1 MPIEDPKKARYYQV
15 TSDPNAQ
22 FWVMNLLGWFGISLI
37 TYFSLSL
44 PYNQFELSY
53 LAHNVL
59 QSVLGLILCLP
70 MRYIFRVC
78 WAWPTPLRIVISV
91 IAVLV
96 LSTSWAAARL
106 LLFMAMTGERG
117 LWGDF
122 GGWLFPS
129 IFVFFTWAAL
139 YHGVKYHQ
147 LLQREHEQLLVLESQ
162 QRHDALRRTE
172 AESAARESQL
182 QLLRYQL
189 NPHFLFNTLNAVTAL
204 ISTRRAEDAKNM
216 LLRLS
221 RFLRYSL
228 ESDDQLTVA
237 LDQEFEAALLY
248 LEIEKERF
256 SDRLSVSTYMD
267 GGLGDIQ
274 VPGLILQPLLENAVK
289 YAIAQS
295 EQGGTIRITA
305 LAEGTD
311 LLVSVEDSGVKD
323 SGVKDSS
330 VKDSGSG
337 ATNKSKNRS
346 EMSTGIGLKNARA
359 RLKNLYGE
367 RGRVEV
373 EPSSLGGI
381 CVAIRLPMT
390 GSEPP
395 L

>member
-91 IAVLV
+91 VTVLV

-129 IFVFFTWAAL
+129 IFVFLTWAAL

-162 QRHDALRRTE
+162 QRREALRRTE

-204 ISTRRAEDAKNM
+204 ISTRRAEEAKNM
-216 LLRLS
+216 LFRLS

-267 GGLGDIQ
+267 SGLGDIQ

-311 LLVSVEDSGVKD
+311 LLVSVED

>member
-1 MPIEDPKKARYYQV
+1 MPIEDPTKARYYRV

-59 QSVLGLILCLP
+59 QSVVGLILCLP
-70 MRYIFRVC
+70 MRYLFRAC

-91 IAVLV
+91 LAVLV

-106 LLFMAMTGERG
+106 LLFMAMTGERD
-117 LWGDF
+117 LWNDF

-129 IFVFFTWAAL
+129 IFVFLTWAAL

-147 LLQREHEQLLVLESQ
+147 LLQREHEQLLMLESQ
-162 QRHDALRRTE
+162 QRREALKRTE

-189 NPHFLFNTLNAVTAL
+189 NPHFLFNTLNAISAL
-204 ISTRRAEDAKNM
+204 IATQRADDAKHM
-216 LLRLS
+216 LVRLS

-256 SDRLSVSTYMD
+256 SDRLSVLTSI
-267 GGLGDIQ
+267 GSGLGDVQ

-295 EQGGTIRITA
+295 ERGGTIRITA
-305 LAEGTD
+305 CADGTD
-311 LLVSVEDSGVKD
+311 LVVSVEDSGSDAAVPAK
-323 SGVKDSS
+323 
-330 VKDSGSG
+330 
-337 ATNKSKNRS
+337 NKI
-346 EMSTGIGLKNARA
+346 ETGTGIGLKNTRE
-359 RLKNLYGE
+359 RLKNLYDE
-367 RGRVEV
+367 CGRVEIK
-373 EPSSLGGI
+373 PSPLGGF
-381 CVAIRLPMT
+381 VWLFGYP
-390 GSEPP
+390 
-395 L
+395 

>member
-70 MRYIFRVC
+70 MRYLFRAC

-91 IAVLV
+91 LAVLV

-106 LLFMAMTGERG
+106 LLFMAMTGERD
-117 LWGDF
+117 LWNDF

-129 IFVFFTWAAL
+129 IFVFLTWAAL

-147 LLQREHEQLLVLESQ
+147 LLQREHEQLLMLESQ
-162 QRHDALRRTE
+162 QRREALKRTE

-189 NPHFLFNTLNAVTAL
+189 NPHFLFNTLNAISAL
-204 ISTRRAEDAKNM
+204 IATQRADDAKHM
-216 LLRLS
+216 LVRLS

-248 LEIEKERF
+248 LDIEKERF
-256 SDRLSVSTYMD
+256 SDRLSVLTSI
-267 GGLGDIQ
+267 GSGLGDVQ

-289 YAIAQS
+289 YAIAHS
-295 EQGGTIRITA
+295 ERGGTIRITA
-305 LAEGTD
+305 YADGTD
-311 LLVSVEDSGVKD
+311 LVVSVEDSGSDAAVPAK
-323 SGVKDSS
+323 
-330 VKDSGSG
+330 
-337 ATNKSKNRS
+337 NKI
-346 EMSTGIGLKNARA
+346 ETGTGIGLKNARE

-373 EPSSLGGI
+373 KPSPLGGV

-390 GSEPP
+390 GSEPS

>member
-70 MRYIFRVC
+70 MRHIFRVC

-129 IFVFFTWAAL
+129 IFVFLTWAAL

-147 LLQREHEQLLVLESQ
+147 LLQREHEQLLLLESQ

-267 GGLGDIQ
+267 SGLGDIQ

-323 SGVKDSS
+323 SVVKDSS

>member
-91 IAVLV
+91 VTVLV

-106 LLFMAMTGERG
+106 LLFMAMTGEDG

-129 IFVFFTWAAL
+129 IFVFLTWAAL

-162 QRHDALRRTE
+162 QRREALRRTE

-204 ISTRRAEDAKNM
+204 ISTRRAEEAKNM
-216 LLRLS
+216 LFRLS

-267 GGLGDIQ
+267 SGLGDIQ

-311 LLVSVEDSGVKD
+311 LLVSVED

>member
-1 MPIEDPKKARYYQV
+1 M
-15 TSDPNAQ
+15 
-22 FWVMNLLGWFGISLI
+22 
-37 TYFSLSL
+37 
-44 PYNQFELSY
+44 
-53 LAHNVL
+53 
-59 QSVLGLILCLP
+59 
-70 MRYIFRVC
+70 
-78 WAWPTPLRIVISV
+78 
-91 IAVLV
+91 
-96 LSTSWAAARL
+96 
-106 LLFMAMTGERG
+106 
-117 LWGDF
+117 
-122 GGWLFPS
+122 
-129 IFVFFTWAAL
+129 
-139 YHGVKYHQ
+139 KYHQ

-162 QRHDALRRTE
+162 QRREALRRTE

-204 ISTRRAEDAKNM
+204 ISTRRAEEAKNM
-216 LLRLS
+216 LFRLS

-267 GGLGDIQ
+267 SGLGDIQ

-311 LLVSVEDSGVKD
+311 LLVSVED

>member
-1 MPIEDPKKARYYQV
+1 
-15 TSDPNAQ
+15 
-22 FWVMNLLGWFGISLI
+22 
-37 TYFSLSL
+37 
-44 PYNQFELSY
+44 
-53 LAHNVL
+53 
-59 QSVLGLILCLP
+59 
-70 MRYIFRVC
+70 MRYVFRVC

-91 IAVLV
+91 VTVLV

-106 LLFMAMTGERG
+106 LLFMAMTGEDG

-129 IFVFFTWAAL
+129 IFVFLTWAAL

-162 QRHDALRRTE
+162 QRREALRRTE

-204 ISTRRAEDAKNM
+204 ISTRRAEEAKNM
-216 LLRLS
+216 LFRLS

-256 SDRLSVSTYMD
+256 SDRLSVLTSM
-267 GGLGDIQ
+267 GSGLGDIQ

-305 LAEGTD
+305 LAEGPD

-323 SGVKDSS
+323 SS
-330 VKDSGSG
+330 VKNGGSG
-337 ATNKSKNRS
+337 ATNKSKNGS
-346 EMSTGIGLKNARA
+346 EMSTGIGLKNARE